1 MVAAAPESAPESA
14 PAVASSPRRRS
25 KPKTEP
31 VAPVVETETEVADVV
46 AFDPEAGPAKRRGR
60 PRKPAAE
67 TPETAV
73 EPETASAPPPEPPA
87 EPAPAAQG
95 EAETS
100 PDGKTIDPSPEI
112 APRAVSGDST
122 GGAVLDSREPEAVL
136 QVAPGSV
143 ERYVDPRLADM
154 LDWRRK
160 VEIAEAEVADADEAV
175 ADAETELA
183 AAKKVLKE
191 AESAKDAAVERM
203 RKIVR
208 ENPEKNPLPLF
219 AKREEPAALP
229 PAPATGPKPTSP
241 STDPADSWRADD
253 VAVLDVASGV
263 KEKLRAAGIDTIGAL
278 SDFVAPSKGGYC
290 KRYSDIDGVGAAT
303 AEKIEEAMMRYWETR
318 PARAAAPAPA
328 SVPAAEAVV
337 EAPDDEADFAASGEA
352 FPDDEDVEDDD
363 AEEYDEV
370 EDDATDD
377 DDEDVEDDAE

>member
-31 VAPVVETETEVADVV
+31 VAP
-46 AFDPEAGPAKRRGR
+46 
-60 PRKPAAE
+60 AA
-67 TPETAV
+67 

-112 APRAVSGDST
+112 APGAVSGDST

-160 VEIAEAEVADADEAV
+160 IEIAEAEVADADEAV

-191 AESAKDAAVERM
+191 AESVKDAAVERM

-229 PAPATGPKPTSP
+229 PAPAAGPKPTSP

-253 VAVLDVASGV
+253 VAVLDVPVGV

-318 PARAAAPAPA
+318 PARAAAPA